1 MSKAEITSLKLAL
14 ENEIQARMQSE
25 KILEETSKEFY
36 DIQYHLKEENKWLKR
51 LLQEK
56 TSEAEGQSFNIP
68 DSYLGIDLKAL
79 SEQKIKLKDSQSRI
93 ATVISNLK
101 FGVLLEDEHRSI
113 ALTNQVFCDMFGIT
127 ATPDQMVGLNCSN
140 AAEQSKIFFKDPDSF
155 VKKIEK
161 LLRDKKT
168 VIAEELNTLSGKV
181 FQRDFIPIY
190 SGGLYKGILWV
201 YTDITLTKQYKDAL
215 QSQKEKYSSIIAN
228 MNLGLVEVDNIDR
241 VQLVNK
247 SFCALSGYS
256 ENELIGKK
264 LAKLLKISDP
274 NMMSIHHKKRL
285 NGISDTYEVSVTIK
299 NGSVKYWVIS
309 GAPRY
314 NEKGEVV
321 GSIRIHLDITAQH
334 ELAVQKEY
342 LLHEL
347 ETSNISLN
355 EYAHIVSHD
364 LKSPLRSISTLV
376 SWLAE
381 DHGEKLGVS
390 GLEQLDLIQSKI
402 SSMDQLIIGI
412 LKYSS
417 IGIEK
422 QNISFIDL
430 TALILEIQNT
440 LYWPQHIELKF
451 LNKMPVIR
459 ADKIQMQQLFQNLM
473 GNAIEYIDKPKGLI
487 SIGLEDLGSFWQFSV
502 SDNGLGIKKDYYHKI
517 FEIFQSVGNNSNA
530 SGIGLSIVKKIV
542 QIYNGKVWLESEIGE
557 GTTFYFTIKKTI
569 S

>member
-1 MSKAEITSLKLAL
+1 MSKAEITSLKMAL
-14 ENEIQARMQSE
+14 ESEIQARKQSE
-25 KILEETSKEFY
+25 KILEDTSREFN
-36 DIQYHLKEENKWLKR
+36 DIQHHLKEENKRLNR

-56 TSEAEGQSFNIP
+56 TSEVEGLSSNIP
-68 DSYLGIDLKAL
+68 DSYLRIDLKAL
-79 SEQKIKLKDSQSRI
+79 LEEKAELEDSQSRI
-93 ATVISNLK
+93 TTVISNLQ

-127 ATPDQMVGLNCSN
+127 VSPEQMVGSDCSN
-140 AAEQSKIFFKDPDSF
+140 AAEQSKIFFKDPDGF
-155 VKKIEK
+155 VRRIEK
-161 LLRDKKT
+161 LLREKKT
-168 VIAEELNTLSGKV
+168 VIADELNTLSGKV

-190 SGGLYKGILWV
+190 GGELHKGHLWV
-201 YTDITLTKQYKDAL
+201 YTDITLKKQYKDAL
-215 QSQKEKYSSIIAN
+215 QAQKEKYSSIIAN
-228 MNLGLVEVDNIDR
+228 MNLGLVEVDNKDR

-247 SFCALSGYS
+247 SFCTLSGYS

-274 NMMSIHHKKRL
+274 NIISIHHKKRL

-299 NGSVKYWVIS
+299 NGSLKYWVIS

-314 NEKGEVV
+314 NEKGKVV
-321 GSIRIHLDITAQH
+321 GSIGIHLDITAQH

-347 ETSNISLN
+347 ETSNIGLN

-364 LKSPLRSISTLV
+364 LKYPLRSISTLV

-381 DHGEKLGVS
+381 DYGEKLGVA
-390 GLEQLDLIQSKI
+390 GMEQLDLIQSKI

-422 QNISFIDL
+422 QNISVIDL
-430 TALILEIQNT
+430 TTLILEIQNT
-440 LYWPQHIELKF
+440 LYWPEHIELKF

-487 SIGLEDLGSFWQFSV
+487 RIGLEDLGCFWKFSV
-502 SDNGLGIKKDYYHKI
+502 SDNGLGIKKAYYHKI
-517 FEIFQSVGNNSNA
+517 FEIFQSVGNHSNA
-530 SGIGLSIVKKIV
+530 RGIGLSIVKKIV
-542 QIYNGKVWLESEIGE
+542 QIYSGKVWVESEIGK
-557 GTTFYFTIKKTI
+557 GTTFYFTIKKTV